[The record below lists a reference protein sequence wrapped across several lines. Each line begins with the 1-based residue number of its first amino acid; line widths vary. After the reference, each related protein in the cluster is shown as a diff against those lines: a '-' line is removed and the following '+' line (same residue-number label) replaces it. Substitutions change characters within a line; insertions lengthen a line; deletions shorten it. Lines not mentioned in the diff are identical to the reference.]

1 MANSNWKE
9 LIPFRGVEYDRNLN
23 SYYIILCEGESQS
36 MIAVPFSIPTP
47 TGIGNGT
54 YPEVIFKYSF
64 CDSLWKKY
72 EFQSTKAFNEK
83 KGRFTF
89 PKAIHNEKIYG
100 DTDKHELAMVKLIA
114 ETSTYTIEII
124 QRVNELKFRTYCGGG
139 RGIMIPDELHFFNRE
154 KHIKYDLYTQKFD
167 LISLAAPRYHVNTN
181 LIYVK
186 QKIIAFTSSCTN
198 DYWDHHYMY
207 EYDVQKKYAQCFPIK
222 LSKGSYCVSC
232 TSILNEQMILISMRS
247 NCHRKIIYIFDLKTK
262 IAKKSNIKVL
272 CSQSIF
278 AVNDKRK
285 DILVTN
291 GWIKSE
297 CTDIYLPACII
308 ALIQSFYSN
317 EFLHILDDYGKH
329 YKMEVHRILDN
340 C

>member
-83 KGRFTF
+83 KRRFTF

-154 KHIKYDLYTQKFD
+154 KHIKYDHIYK
-167 LISLAAPRYHVNTN
+167 N
-181 LIYVK
+181 LI
-186 QKIIAFTSSCTN
+186 
-198 DYWDHHYMY
+198 
-207 EYDVQKKYAQCFPIK
+207 
-222 LSKGSYCVSC
+222 L
-232 TSILNEQMILISMRS
+232 L
-247 NCHRKIIYIFDLKTK
+247 
-262 IAKKSNIKVL
+262 VL
-272 CSQSIF
+272 LHQ
-278 AVNDKRK
+278 
-285 DILVTN
+285 DI
-291 GWIKSE
+291 
-297 CTDIYLPACII
+297 
-308 ALIQSFYSN
+308 
-317 EFLHILDDYGKH
+317 
-329 YKMEVHRILDN
+329 M
-340 C
+340 